1 MHAHMLCWVHKLCD
15 PLGVEVGLKKESG
28 RIKRGPA
35 LTKKVSLKE
44 SKKTKLISEYKQ
56 KYLEK
61 KPTTLEVLIIS
72 SVK

>member
-1 MHAHMLCWVHKLCD
+1 MHAHLPCWVHKLCD
-15 PLGVEVGLKKESG
+15 PLGVEGRWGSRKDHVGLKE
-28 RIKRGPA
+28 PFP
-35 LTKKVSLKE
+35 KKVSLKE